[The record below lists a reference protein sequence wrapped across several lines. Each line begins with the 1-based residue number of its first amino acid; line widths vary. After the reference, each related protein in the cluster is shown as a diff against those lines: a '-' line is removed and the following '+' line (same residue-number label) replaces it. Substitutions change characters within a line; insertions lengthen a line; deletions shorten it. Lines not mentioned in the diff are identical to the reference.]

1 MLLLRGMFQYGGD
14 DVQSARMAFLSQRSS
29 TVEVFRES
37 EVVAPFIDSFESG
50 EEMVHSRW

>member
-1 MLLLRGMFQYGGD
+1 MFQYGGD